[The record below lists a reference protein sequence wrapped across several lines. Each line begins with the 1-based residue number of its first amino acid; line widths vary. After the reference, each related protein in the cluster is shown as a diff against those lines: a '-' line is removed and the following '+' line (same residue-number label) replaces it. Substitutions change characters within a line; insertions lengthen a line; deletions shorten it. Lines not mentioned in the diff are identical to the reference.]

1 MQLVSAFFG
10 PGSNIV
16 QRRTLDRVEVEN
28 AVRRAMTDVSFSF
41 IVIHVSKEKT
51 ASFIIEKRL
60 FTSHLFYLCN
70 CRFMDNLQTMLLA
83 SSVSI

>member
-1 MQLVSAFFG
+1 MQLISAFFG
-10 PGSNIV
+10 PGSGIV

-60 FTSHLFYLCN
+60 FSHLICFIYATVDLWTICKR
-70 CRFMDNLQTMLLA
+70 CCWRVQ
-83 SSVSI
+83 